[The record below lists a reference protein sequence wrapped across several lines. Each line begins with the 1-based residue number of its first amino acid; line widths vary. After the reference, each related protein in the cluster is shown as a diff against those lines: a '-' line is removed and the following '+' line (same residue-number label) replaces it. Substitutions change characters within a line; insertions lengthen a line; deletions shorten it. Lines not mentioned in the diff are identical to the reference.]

1 MRQMNQQTS
10 TYECLDRSRLVE
22 LVRKWGEVNTDGV
35 LDKTTQIFSI
45 PHIEGLI
52 GYRIELGNA
61 VVYGDPVCAP
71 SDKVALAIE
80 FEKYCK
86 TRKMLVIYIIVSEEF
101 ANMALEKLSFS
112 LIEFGRKFI
121 LDPVQ
126 YVEPKTA
133 LLRKKIRQS
142 SRNGIEVHEYTG
154 NDPEIEKSIEEI
166 AIAWVLA
173 RKGIQI
179 YLAEPTLF
187 ADRLGKRWFYATHQG
202 KIIGFA
208 LLNKLESQEGWLL
221 NNVMVEKDSPSGVS
235 EHLVVAA
242 LQKIEKEQCRFVL
255 IGPVPAKDLGKI
267 IGLGQL
273 IVLLASWG
281 FKAIK
286 KICHLDGHEVFWDKF
301 QPELRSSYLLFPKN
315 RFRLSSVLAL
325 LRALNITVKS

>member
-1 MRQMNQQTS
+1 MNQQITIS
-10 TYECLDRSRLVE
+10 DCIDRSQVVE

-35 LDKTTQIFSI
+35 LDKTTQIFSV

-52 GYRIELGNA
+52 GYRIELNNA

-71 SDKVALAIE
+71 SDKVALAKE
-80 FEKYCK
+80 FEEYCK
-86 TRKMLVIYIIVSEEF
+86 KRKMLAIYIIVSEEF
-101 ANMALEKLSFS
+101 ATMALEHLSFS
-112 LIEFGRKFI
+112 LIEFGRKYI

-126 YVEPKTA
+126 YVEPQTA
-133 LLRKKIRQS
+133 LLRKKVRQS
-142 SRNGIEVHEYTG
+142 SRHGIEIHEYIG
-154 NDPEIEKSIEEI
+154 NDPWIEKSIEEV
-166 AIAWVLA
+166 ASAWVQA

-187 ADRLGKRWFYATHQG
+187 ADRLGKRWFYAMHGG

-208 LLNKLESQEGWLL
+208 LLNKLYSQEGWLL
-221 NNVMVEKDSPSGVS
+221 NNVMVAKDTPSGVS
-235 EHLVVAA
+235 EHLVVSA
-242 LQKIEKEQCRFVL
+242 LQTIEKEQCRFVL

-267 IGLGQL
+267 IGLGRL
-273 IVLLASWG
+273 IVLLAALG

-286 KICHLDGHEVFWDKF
+286 KICHLDGHEIFWDKF

>member
-1 MRQMNQQTS
+1 MNPQT
-10 TYECLDRSRLVE
+10 TINECCLDRSRLVE

-35 LDKTTQIFSI
+35 LDKTTQIFSV

-61 VVYGDPVCAP
+61 VVYGDPLCAP
-71 SDKVALAIE
+71 SDKVALARE
-80 FEKYCK
+80 FEDYCK
-86 TRKMLVIYIIVSEEF
+86 SQKMLVIYIIVSEEF
-101 ANMALEKLSFS
+101 ANMALEHLSFS
-112 LIEFGRKFI
+112 LIEFGRKYI
-121 LDPVQ
+121 LDPAQ
-126 YVEPKTA
+126 YVEPKTS

-142 SRNGIEVHEYTG
+142 TRNGIEIQEYTG
-154 NDPEIEKSIEEI
+154 DDPEIERSIEDI
-166 AIAWVLA
+166 ATAWVQA

-187 ADRLGKRWFYATHQG
+187 ADRFGKRWFYATHHG

-208 LLNKLESQEGWLL
+208 LLNMLESQEGWLL

-235 EHLVVAA
+235 EHLVVSAI
-242 LQKIEKEQCRFVL
+242 QTIEKEQCRLVL

-267 IGLGQL
+267 VGLGRP
-273 IVLLASWG
+273 IVLLATLC

-315 RFRLSSVLAL
+315 RFRISSVLAL